1 MDVGDIKYL
10 TLDASSD
17 QYSLTKDSSGKI
29 YCRSEAFTPHK

>member
-1 MDVGDIKYL
+1 MVVGDIQNL

-17 QYSLTKDSSGKI
+17 QYSLTKDSSDKI